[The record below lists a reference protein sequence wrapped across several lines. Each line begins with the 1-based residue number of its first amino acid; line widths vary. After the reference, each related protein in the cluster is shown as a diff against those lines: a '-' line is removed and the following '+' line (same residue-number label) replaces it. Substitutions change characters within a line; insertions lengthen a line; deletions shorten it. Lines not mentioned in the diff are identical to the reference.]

1 MDKFKIMAEGYQVI
15 ARRYRPKQFD
25 ELVGQEHIVRTL
37 KNAIESNRIG
47 HAYLFVGPRGT
58 GKTTVARIFA
68 KALNAKGG
76 PNVHPDDN
84 DPIAKSI
91 MDGSCMDVVEIDGA
105 SNRSIDEIRQLRDDC
120 QYSPTVCTY
129 KVYII
134 DEVHSLT
141 QDAFNAL
148 LKTLEEPPSHVKF
161 IFATT
166 EAHKVL
172 GTITSR
178 CQRFE
183 FRPIPEELIAKHLV
197 NIAKKEGIDASEEA
211 LSAIARLANGGM
223 RDAQSILDQMISFCG
238 KKIDVNDVISV
249 YGLASEEKIKT
260 LLGDMAAANY
270 PEVIAMVESLISDG
284 CDLYRTLCDL
294 QVRLR
299 KAMLESFKTGWFDFG
314 TKQLSSEQ
322 IMRML
327 DVLQGSEK
335 SLKTGLSE
343 RANFEVALL
352 KAVEQSRT
360 RAINT
365 LIKELD
371 KLSGA
376 PRETQKKNS

>member
-1 MDKFKIMAEGYQVI
+1 MAEAYQVI

-25 ELVGQEHIVRTL
+25 ELVGQQHIVRTL

-76 PNVHPDDN
+76 PNVHPDDD

-91 MDGSCMDVVEIDGA
+91 MEGTCMDVVEIDGA
-105 SNRSIDEIRQLRDDC
+105 SNRSIDEIRQLREDC

-129 KVYII
+129 KIYII

-183 FRPIPEELIAKHLV
+183 FRPIPEELIASHLS
-197 NIAKKEGIDASEEA
+197 NIAKKEGIDASNEA
-211 LSAIARLANGGM
+211 LLAVARLANGGM

-238 KKIDVNDVISV
+238 KTIGVDDVVSV
-249 YGLASEEKIKT
+249 YGLASEARISEI
-260 LLGDMAAANY
+260 LSNMAAANY
-270 PEVIAMVESLISDG
+270 AELINSVEALINDG
-284 CDLYRTLCDL
+284 CDLYKTLCDL

-299 KAMLESFKTGWFDFG
+299 KAMLESFKTGWYDFG
-314 TKQLSSEQ
+314 SKQLSSEQ

-365 LIKELD
+365 LIRELD

-376 PRETQKKNS
+376 PREVQKKNSGAS

>member
-1 MDKFKIMAEGYQVI
+1 MAEAYQVI

-25 ELVGQEHIVRTL
+25 ELVGQQHIVRTL

-76 PNVHPDDN
+76 PNVHPDDD

-91 MDGSCMDVVEIDGA
+91 MDGTCMDVVEIDGA
-105 SNRSIDEIRQLRDDC
+105 SNRSIDEIRQLREDC

-129 KVYII
+129 KIYII

-183 FRPIPEELIAKHLV
+183 FRPIPEELIASHLS
-197 NIAKKEGIDASEEA
+197 NIAKKEGIDASPEA
-211 LSAIARLANGGM
+211 LLAVARLANGGM

-238 KKIDVNDVISV
+238 KTIGVDDVVSV
-249 YGLASEEKIKT
+249 YGLASEARISEI
-260 LLGDMAAANY
+260 LSNMAAANY
-270 PEVIAMVESLISDG
+270 AELINSVEALINDG
-284 CDLYRTLCDL
+284 CDLYKTLCDL

-299 KAMLESFKTGWFDFG
+299 KAMLESFKTGWYDFG
-314 TKQLSSEQ
+314 SKQLSSEQ

-365 LIKELD
+365 LIRELD

-376 PRETQKKNS
+376 PREVQKKNS